1 MKRTINFRGRM
12 GWYDIP
18 SFLFTEN
25 ETLEIV
31 FNIQKY
37 TLGRYIAILTCGK
50 RKQAFSL
57 NEDMTV
63 TIPPEFI
70 KRGDFNPLSILLEL
84 RTTALDKVIIP
95 SDPAQGGFQIEPLY
109 IEKAEGN
116 TTAIAW
122 CQDLERRFTELEHR
136 VQANEDK
143 LNEFEDDGVPLIP
156 VD

>member
-12 GWYDIP
+12 GRYDIP

-25 ETLEIV
+25 ETLEIE

-37 TLGRYIAILTCGK
+37 TLGKYIAIITCGK

-57 NEDMTV
+57 GNDMTV

-84 RTTALDKVIIP
+84 RTMPGDNIIIP
-95 SDPAQGGFQIEPLY
+95 SDPAQGGFHIEPLY
-109 IEKAEGN
+109 IEKAGMN

-122 CQDLERRFTELEHR
+122 CQALEQRFKEMES
-136 VQANEDK
+136 K
-143 LNEFEDDGVPLIP
+143 LLCMENKIKEFEDKGVPL
-156 VD
+156 VFED